1 MGTGTGGS
9 RTRDRSRVVSI
20 LTTWYPVASPTGQ
33 QGPHLDGVINKLL
46 GTVGTG
52 LGALGALRSGVLGQQ
67 SPHHAGTTLVLTVHT
82 LLGAHTLV
90 TLKSPQ
96 GDKLGDGMPGCPVAS
111 PSLHC
116 QPGSIYLVGLP
127 TEVTTT
133 EFTLE
138 AALRAVVLQVGG
150 QVAPAQLGRAA
161 IRAGDYIEAAS
172 VQVALEGQTTISI
185 CQ

>member
-1 MGTGTGGS
+1 MLAARLFERAEHEGSAAAILQMGGQVLPGHSAHSTLVGAGN
-9 RTRDRSRVVSI
+9 RQAWALV
-20 LTTWYPVASPTGQ
+20 LVA
-33 QGPHLDGVINKLL
+33 LDGVINKLL

-67 SPHHAGTTLVLTVHT
+67 SPHHAGTTLVLTVHA

-90 TLKSPQ
+90 TL
-96 GDKLGDGMPGCPVAS
+96 
-111 PSLHC
+111 
-116 QPGSIYLVGLP
+116 VGLP
-127 TEVTTT
+127 TEVTAT

-172 VQVALEGQTTISI
+172 VQVALVGQTTISI